1 MKLEK
6 VAIGSLTQDLKNKR
20 LHTDENYLALRE
32 SLKQFGQQIPIVV
45 DAARQIVKGNGTWQA
60 ARELGW
66 EEIWVHWTALAG
78 KEAELFAIADNRIAE
93 LSEWDYE
100 QLSISM
106 QQDPDMADQLLR
118 FGWTEQTLAP
128 LRIAKW
134 NPDKLEKL
142 ELPPS
147 PPNIEPCIFLDFD
160 GNDMAKIA
168 EGVHRWRAMHPG
180 ADGKSDAWCVASL
193 CAWYA
198 KQPKEMS

>member
-1 MKLEK
+1 MKIEK
-6 VAIGSLTQDLKNKR
+6 VKIDYVRQDPKNKR

-45 DAARQIVKGNGTWQA
+45 GLDKQIVKGNGTWQA

-66 EEIWVHWTALAG
+66 DYIFVHWTDLQG
-78 KEAELFAIADNRIAE
+78 KDAELFAIADNRIAE

-106 QQDPDMADQLLR
+106 QADPNMADQLLR

-128 LRIAKW
+128 LKIAKW
-134 NPDKLEKL
+134 NPDKLEDL

-147 PPNIEPCIFLDFD
+147 PPNLEPCVFLDFD
-160 GNDMAKIA
+160 GDDMAKITD
-168 EGVHRWRAMHPG
+168 GIHKWRTMHPG
-180 ADGKSDAWCVASL
+180 AEGKSDARCVSAL

-198 KQPKEMS
+198 KQPKELS